1 MKIKEIKK
9 NNNAILRENDVDDA
23 SKIEQ
28 IKNPRITF
36 DLEVSKKF
44 FNVDK
49 DLDVQC
55 ENGIFYIKSN
65 KTDEIFVKD
74 KRDLNMV
81 VRGDRVNIMAN
92 DISCVISE
100 IKLYDPSNNYIWSQD
115 NMSDLYDDIGIPS
128 QGISFLLKKGG
139 VPYAISYLFMQ
150 ALQQGISLEIEGS
163 QIDEL
168 YEDTIHLTNDNYK
181 HDWIVKLPAFE
192 ITLKLDKNYL
202 DDTFIQRINNSL
214 DRYNFY
220 IN

>member
-74 KRDLNMV
+74 KRALNMV

-181 HDWIVKLPAFE
+181 YDWLVKLPAFE